1 MTWFNKHTNVLF
13 VHILFL
19 IPNIELHN
27 VNYQFSKLN
36 SLQFHDYD
44 YNKYYKNIEVHL
56 VKLAEKEGMVAGVRL
71 FSLTVALYIY
81 TYIIKY
87 IKDEANNF

>member
-1 MTWFNKHTNVLF
+1 MTWLNKHTNVLF

-27 VNYQFSKLN
+27 VNYQFISKLN
-36 SLQFHDYD
+36 ILQFHDYD

-71 FSLTVALYIY
+71 FFINCDPLHLYVY
-81 TYIIKY
+81 NKVYKR
-87 IKDEANNF
+87 